1 MAIPVQSFVNVEDL
15 VFSVDLVSQ
24 PQNHLHLITGVAIIG
39 FTGSPADQGNWTR
52 DTVSFDLRA
61 PDGTTLRF
69 ANEVTASAIAFP
81 STVVNVGTE
90 DIGFGV
96 DRVSTTVSPPDMNK
110 THTVTLTA
118 NLAVRN
124 MKGTILRLGFQ
135 ANVWERPPVR

>member
-15 VFSVDLVSQ
+15 VFSVDLVNQ

-118 NLAVRN
+118 NLAIRN
-124 MKGTILRLGFQ
+124 MKELFC
-135 ANVWERPPVR
+135 A